1 MHSKISVVI
10 PIYNEEGNI
19 INLID
24 ELIPIVDKIGGEI
37 IIVDDNSND
46 ASRDLILKKKNN
58 VNIEIL
64 LLQHAKQYGQS
75 AGLLTGIKAAKND
88 LIVTLDGDGQ
98 NDPKDITSMLKVWED
113 NNENSYLLVIGH
125 RQNRQDNWSRRYAS
139 LMAKRFRK
147 FILKDSTPDSGC
159 GIKVFSRNLFLSLPY
174 FDHIHR
180 FLPALTRRHGGS
192 VISHIVSHRNRSSG
206 VSKYSNWQR
215 FRVGMIITN
224 NINLAKK
231 AKYYSFRFLVF
242 FFTWWSY
249 FICICNL

>member
-37 IIVDDNSND
+37 IIVDDNSDD

-98 NDPKDITSMLKVWED
+98 NDPKDITSMLKIWED

-215 FRVGMIITN
+215 FRVGLIDLYGVSWLI
-224 NINLAKK
+224 KRS
-231 AKYYSFRFLVF
+231 SFPIKLKDEDK
-242 FFTWWSY
+242 
-249 FICICNL
+249 

>member
-98 NDPKDITSMLKVWED
+98 NDPKDINSMLKVWED

-147 FILKDSTPDSGC
+147 FILKDITPD
-159 GIKVFSRNLFLSLPY
+159 LSLI
-174 FDHIHR
+174 HI
-180 FLPALTRRHGGS
+180 
-192 VISHIVSHRNRSSG
+192 
-206 VSKYSNWQR
+206 
-215 FRVGMIITN
+215 
-224 NINLAKK
+224 
-231 AKYYSFRFLVF
+231 
-242 FFTWWSY
+242 
-249 FICICNL
+249 

>member
-58 VNIEIL
+58 VIIEIL

-98 NDPKDITSMLKVWED
+98 NDPKDINSMLKVWED

-215 FRVGMIITN
+215 FRVGLIDLYGVSWLI
-224 NINLAKK
+224 KRS
-231 AKYYSFRFLVF
+231 SFPIKLKDEDK
-242 FFTWWSY
+242 
-249 FICICNL
+249 

>member
-64 LLQHAKQYGQS
+64 LLEHAKQYGQS

-98 NDPKDITSMLKVWED
+98 NDPKDITSMLKIWED
-113 NNENSYLLVIGH
+113 NNENSCLLVIGH

-147 FILKDSTPDSGC
+147 FILKDITPDSGC
-159 GIKVFSRNLFLSLPY
+159 GLKVFSRNLFLSLPY

-215 FRVGMIITN
+215 FRVGLIDLYGVSWLIRRS
-224 NINLAKK
+224 
-231 AKYYSFRFLVF
+231 SFPIKLKDEEK
-242 FFTWWSY
+242 
-249 FICICNL
+249 

>member
-24 ELIPIVDKIGGEI
+24 ELIPIVDIIGGEI

-64 LLQHAKQYGQS
+64 LLEHAKQYGQS

-147 FILKDSTPDSGC
+147 LILKDSTPDSGC

-215 FRVGMIITN
+215 FRVGLIDLYGVSWLI
-224 NINLAKK
+224 KRS
-231 AKYYSFRFLVF
+231 SFPIKLKDEDK
-242 FFTWWSY
+242 
-249 FICICNL
+249 

>member
-37 IIVDDNSND
+37 IIVDDNSDD
-46 ASRDLILKKKNN
+46 ASRDLILKKKNS
-58 VNIEIL
+58 VNTEIL

-98 NDPKDITSMLKVWED
+98 NDPKDIISMLKVWED
-113 NNENSYLLVIGH
+113 NNEKSYLLIIGH

-147 FILKDSTPDSGC
+147 FILNDITPDSGC

-215 FRVGMIITN
+215 FRVGLIDLYGVSWLI
-224 NINLAKK
+224 KRS
-231 AKYYSFRFLVF
+231 SFPIKLKDEEK
-242 FFTWWSY
+242 
-249 FICICNL
+249 

>member
-215 FRVGMIITN
+215 FRVGLIDLYGVSWLIRRS
-224 NINLAKK
+224 
-231 AKYYSFRFLVF
+231 SFPIKLKDE
-242 FFTWWSY
+242 
-249 FICICNL
+249 NK

>member
-64 LLQHAKQYGQS
+64 LLEHAKQYGQS

-113 NNENSYLLVIGH
+113 NNENSYMLVIGH
-125 RQNRQDNWSRRYAS
+125 RKNRQDNWSRRYAS

-147 FILKDSTPDSGC
+147 FILKDITPDSGC

-215 FRVGMIITN
+215 FRVGLIDLYGVSWLIRRS
-224 NINLAKK
+224 
-231 AKYYSFRFLVF
+231 SFPIKLKDEEK
-242 FFTWWSY
+242 
-249 FICICNL
+249 

>member
-64 LLQHAKQYGQS
+64 LLEHAKQYGQS

-113 NNENSYLLVIGH
+113 NNENSYVLVIGH
-125 RQNRQDNWSRRYAS
+125 RKNRQDNWSRRYAS

-215 FRVGMIITN
+215 FRVGLIDLYGVSWLI
-224 NINLAKK
+224 KRS
-231 AKYYSFRFLVF
+231 SFPIKLKDEEK
-242 FFTWWSY
+242 
-249 FICICNL
+249 

>member
-113 NNENSYLLVIGH
+113 NNENGYLLVIGH

-215 FRVGMIITN
+215 LRVGLIDLYGVSWLI
-224 NINLAKK
+224 KRS
-231 AKYYSFRFLVF
+231 SFPIKLKDEDK
-242 FFTWWSY
+242 
-249 FICICNL
+249 

>member
-1 MHSKISVVI
+1 MQSKISVVI

-64 LLQHAKQYGQS
+64 LLQHDKQYGQS

-215 FRVGMIITN
+215 FRVGLIDLYGVSWLI
-224 NINLAKK
+224 KRS
-231 AKYYSFRFLVF
+231 SFPIKLKDEDK
-242 FFTWWSY
+242 
-249 FICICNL
+249 

>member
-37 IIVDDNSND
+37 IIVDDNSSD

-64 LLQHAKQYGQS
+64 LLEHAKQYGQS

-147 FILKDSTPDSGC
+147 FILKDITPDSGC

-215 FRVGMIITN
+215 FRVGLIDLYGVSWLIRRS
-224 NINLAKK
+224 
-231 AKYYSFRFLVF
+231 SFPIKLKDEEK
-242 FFTWWSY
+242 
-249 FICICNL
+249 

>member
-1 MHSKISVVI
+1 MYSKISVVI

-64 LLQHAKQYGQS
+64 LLEHARQYGQS

-147 FILKDSTPDSGC
+147 FILRDITPDSGC

-180 FLPALTRRHGGS
+180 FLPALTRRHGGD

-215 FRVGMIITN
+215 FRVGLVDLYGVSWLIRRS
-224 NINLAKK
+224 
-231 AKYYSFRFLVF
+231 SFPIKLKDE
-242 FFTWWSY
+242 
-249 FICICNL
+249 NK

>member
-37 IIVDDNSND
+37 IIVDDNSDD

-98 NDPKDITSMLKVWED
+98 NDPKDIISMLKVWED
-113 NNENSYLLVIGH
+113 NSENSYLLVIGH

-215 FRVGMIITN
+215 FRVGLIDLYGVSWLI
-224 NINLAKK
+224 KRS
-231 AKYYSFRFLVF
+231 SFPIKLKDEDK
-242 FFTWWSY
+242 
-249 FICICNL
+249 

>member
-1 MHSKISVVI
+1 MYSKISVVI

-37 IIVDDNSND
+37 IIVDDNSDD

-215 FRVGMIITN
+215 FRVGLIDLYGVSWLI
-224 NINLAKK
+224 KRS
-231 AKYYSFRFLVF
+231 SFPIKLKDEDK
-242 FFTWWSY
+242 
-249 FICICNL
+249 

>member
-64 LLQHAKQYGQS
+64 LLEHAKQYGQS

-113 NNENSYLLVIGH
+113 KNENSYLLVIGH

-215 FRVGMIITN
+215 FRVGLIDLYGVSWLI
-224 NINLAKK
+224 KRS
-231 AKYYSFRFLVF
+231 SFPIKLEDEEK
-242 FFTWWSY
+242 
-249 FICICNL
+249 

>member
-58 VNIEIL
+58 VNTEIL
-64 LLQHAKQYGQS
+64 LLKHSKQYGQS

-215 FRVGMIITN
+215 FRVGLIDLYGVSWLI
-224 NINLAKK
+224 KRS
-231 AKYYSFRFLVF
+231 SFPIKLKDEDK
-242 FFTWWSY
+242 
-249 FICICNL
+249 

>member
-1 MHSKISVVI
+1 MDLSIVI
-10 PIYNEEGNI
+10 PIYNEEGSLPTLFDEIKTVLKVSQKN
-19 INLID
+19 NLKW
-24 ELIPIVDKIGGEI
+24 ECLF
-37 IIVDDNSND
+37 VDDGSKD
-46 ASRDLILKKKNN
+46 SSWTKMLELAASDSRFKFIKFRRNF
-58 VNIEIL
+58 
-64 LLQHAKQYGQS
+64 GQTAALA
-75 AGLLTGIKAAKND
+75 AGIRGSSGDWIA
-88 LIVTLDGDGQ
+88 TLDGDMQ
-98 NDPKDITSMLKVWED
+98 NDPKDIISMLKVWED

-147 FILKDSTPDSGC
+147 FILKDITPDSGC

-215 FRVGMIITN
+215 FRVGLIDLYGVSWLI
-224 NINLAKK
+224 KRS
-231 AKYYSFRFLVF
+231 SFPIKLKDEEK
-242 FFTWWSY
+242 
-249 FICICNL
+249 

>member
-46 ASRDLILKKKNN
+46 ASRDLILKKKSN

-75 AGLLTGIKAAKND
+75 AGLLTGINAAKND

-98 NDPKDITSMLKVWED
+98 NDPKDINSMLKVWED

-215 FRVGMIITN
+215 FRVGLIDLYGVSWLI
-224 NINLAKK
+224 KRS
-231 AKYYSFRFLVF
+231 SFPIKLKDEDK
-242 FFTWWSY
+242 
-249 FICICNL
+249 

>member
-180 FLPALTRRHGGS
+180 FFPALTRRHGGS

-215 FRVGMIITN
+215 FRVGLIDLYGVSWLI
-224 NINLAKK
+224 KRS
-231 AKYYSFRFLVF
+231 SFPIKLKDEDK
-242 FFTWWSY
+242 
-249 FICICNL
+249 

>member
-113 NNENSYLLVIGH
+113 RNENSYLLVIGH

-215 FRVGMIITN
+215 FRVGLIDLYGVSWLI
-224 NINLAKK
+224 KRS
-231 AKYYSFRFLVF
+231 SFPIKLKDEDK
-242 FFTWWSY
+242 
-249 FICICNL
+249 

>member
-98 NDPKDITSMLKVWED
+98 NDPKDITSMLKVWKD

-215 FRVGMIITN
+215 FRVGLIDLYGVSWLI
-224 NINLAKK
+224 KRS
-231 AKYYSFRFLVF
+231 SFPIKLEDEEK
-242 FFTWWSY
+242 
-249 FICICNL
+249 

>member
-1 MHSKISVVI
+1 MYSKISVVI

-215 FRVGMIITN
+215 FRVGLIDLYGVSWLIRRS
-224 NINLAKK
+224 
-231 AKYYSFRFLVF
+231 SFPVK
-242 FFTWWSY
+242 
-249 FICICNL
+249 IKDKNK

>member
-10 PIYNEEGNI
+10 PIYNEAGNI

-58 VNIEIL
+58 VNTEIL

-75 AGLLTGIKAAKND
+75 AGLLTGIQAAKND

-215 FRVGMIITN
+215 FRVGLIDLYGVSWLI
-224 NINLAKK
+224 KRS
-231 AKYYSFRFLVF
+231 SFPIKLKDEDK
-242 FFTWWSY
+242 
-249 FICICNL
+249 

>member
-64 LLQHAKQYGQS
+64 LLEHAKQYGQS

-113 NNENSYLLVIGH
+113 NNENSYVLVIGH
-125 RQNRQDNWSRRYAS
+125 RKNRQDNWSRRYAS

-159 GIKVFSRNLFLSLPY
+159 GIKVFSRHLFLSLPY

-215 FRVGMIITN
+215 FRVGLIDLYGVSWLI
-224 NINLAKK
+224 KRS
-231 AKYYSFRFLVF
+231 SFPIKLEDEEK
-242 FFTWWSY
+242 
-249 FICICNL
+249 

>member
-24 ELIPIVDKIGGEI
+24 ELIPIVDKSGGEI

-125 RQNRQDNWSRRYAS
+125 RRNRQDNWSRRYAS

-215 FRVGMIITN
+215 FRVGLID
-224 NINLAKK
+224 LYGVSWLLKRS
-231 AKYYSFRFLVF
+231 SFPIKLKDEDK
-242 FFTWWSY
+242 
-249 FICICNL
+249 

>member
-98 NDPKDITSMLKVWED
+98 NDPKDINSMLKVWED

-125 RQNRQDNWSRRYAS
+125 RQNRKDNWSRRYAS

-215 FRVGMIITN
+215 FRVGLIDLYGVSWLI
-224 NINLAKK
+224 KRS
-231 AKYYSFRFLVF
+231 SFPIKLKDEDK
-242 FFTWWSY
+242 
-249 FICICNL
+249 

>member
-113 NNENSYLLVIGH
+113 NNENSCLLVIGH

-215 FRVGMIITN
+215 FRVGLIDLYGVSWLI
-224 NINLAKK
+224 KRS
-231 AKYYSFRFLVF
+231 SFPIKLKDEDK
-242 FFTWWSY
+242 
-249 FICICNL
+249 

>member
-24 ELIPIVDKIGGEI
+24 ELIPIVDKNGGEI

-215 FRVGMIITN
+215 FRVGLIDLYGVSWLI
-224 NINLAKK
+224 KRS
-231 AKYYSFRFLVF
+231 SFPIKLKDEEK
-242 FFTWWSY
+242 
-249 FICICNL
+249 